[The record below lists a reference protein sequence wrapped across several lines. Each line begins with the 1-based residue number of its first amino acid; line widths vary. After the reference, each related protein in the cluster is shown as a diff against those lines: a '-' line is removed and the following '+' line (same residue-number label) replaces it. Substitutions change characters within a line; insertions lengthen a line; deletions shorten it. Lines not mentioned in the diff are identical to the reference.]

1 MSFFTSYHLCTENSA
16 PELALAIDNIS
27 SSGAKTLLILA
38 CDQDAWS
45 KEQID
50 PILREC
56 PLPLFGGI
64 FPAVVFNT
72 QVLSRGTLVIG
83 LRDKFDTRII
93 ENISD
98 DPSKFA
104 ALISQNLSEFAAANS
119 MLVIVD
125 GLAKNIES
133 LVEELFVHLGSS
145 VNAMGGGAGSLDFI
159 QKPIIFS
166 NRGLLKDAAVIAAT
180 STVSSVGVKHG
191 WEILDGPYLVTES
204 EANCLSAINFQ
215 SAFEVYKESV
225 EKHSDLRFDQE
236 DFFTI
241 AKTYPLGIVSVD
253 GELLVRDPLKV
264 VDNALICVG
273 EVPQNSTFYLLKGL
287 NNNLIRA
294 SGEAALE
301 SKENRKESN
310 RNRKASKQNNTS
322 DLKTETHSALIF
334 DCISRQLFL
343 EGDYRLA
350 LESVFNNLDPNTLLL
365 GALTLGEIANSSH
378 GPIELLNK
386 TTVVALFD

>member
-1 MSFFTSYHLCTENSA
+1 MSFFTGYHLCNETSA
-16 PELALAIDNIS
+16 SELSLAINLLDET
-27 SSGAKTLLILA
+27 GANSLLILA
-38 CDQDAWS
+38 CDQDGWT
-45 KEQID
+45 KEQVD
-50 PILREC
+50 PILLQC
-56 PLPLFGGI
+56 PMRVFGGI
-64 FPAVVFNT
+64 FPAVVFNN
-72 QVLSRGTLVIG
+72 QLLDRGTLVIG
-83 LRDKFDTRII
+83 LRDSFDAQII

-98 DPSKFA
+98 DPAKFSS
-104 ALISQNLSEFAAANS
+104 LISQNLTGFARANS

-125 GLAKNIES
+125 GLAKNIEA
-133 LVEELFVHLGSS
+133 LVEELFIHLGSS

-166 NRGLLKDAAVIAAT
+166 NRGLLQDAAVIAAT
-180 STVSSVGVKHG
+180 TAQSSVGVQHG

-215 SAFEVYKESV
+215 PAFDIYKNSV
-225 EKHSDLRFDQE
+225 EKHTELRFDQE

-264 VDNALICVG
+264 VDKALICVG

-287 NNNLIRA
+287 SDNLIRA
-294 SGEAALE
+294 SGEAAM
-301 SKENRKESN
+301 K
-310 RNRKASKQNNTS
+310 SKQNRQDQPS
-322 DLKTETHSALIF
+322 SQSHSVLLF

-343 EGDYRLA
+343 EDKYHLA
-350 LESVFNNLDPNTLLL
+350 LESVKNNLDSSAVLL

-386 TTVVALFD
+386 TTVVAHFD

>member
-1 MSFFTSYHLCTENSA
+1 MSFITCYHLVSETSA
-16 PELALAIDNIS
+16 QELALAIDSIS
-27 SSGAKTLLILA
+27 SSGAKSVLILA
-38 CDQDAWS
+38 CDQDGWN
-45 KEQID
+45 KEQVD
-50 PILREC
+50 PLLKKC
-56 PLPLFGGI
+56 PLPIMGGI
-64 FPAVVFNT
+64 FPAVVCNT
-72 QVLSRGTLVIG
+72 KLLMRGTLVIG
-83 LRDKFDTRII
+83 LRDKFDPQII

-98 DPSKFA
+98 DSSKFS
-104 ALISQNLSEFAAANS
+104 ALISEHYSGFDSANS
-119 MLVIVD
+119 MLVMVD
-125 GLAKNIES
+125 GLAKNIEA
-133 LVEELFVHLGSS
+133 LVEELFIHLGSS
-145 VNAMGGGAGSLDFI
+145 VNALGGGAGSLDFV

-166 NRGLLKDAAVIAAT
+166 NRGLLKDAAVIATT
-180 STVSSVGVKHG
+180 STLSSIGVKHG

-215 SAFEVYKESV
+215 SAFDVYKESV

-264 VDNALICVG
+264 IDDALICVG

-287 NNNLIRA
+287 NSNLIRA
-294 SGEAALE
+294 SGEAAME
-301 SKENRKESN
+301 SKENRKTL
-310 RNRKASKQNNTS
+310 KHINTKPGS
-322 DLKTETHSALIF
+322 TTEFHSALMF

-343 EGDYRLA
+343 EQDYQLA
-350 LESVFNNLDPNTLLL
+350 LESIFNNLDSNTLLL

-386 TTVVALFD
+386 TTVVAHFD

>member
-1 MSFFTSYHLCTENSA
+1 MSFFTGYHLCSETSA
-16 PELALAIDNIS
+16 SELSLAINLLGKT
-27 SSGAKTLLILA
+27 GANSLLILA
-38 CDQDAWS
+38 CDQDGWT
-45 KEQID
+45 KEQVD
-50 PILREC
+50 PILLQCSLRI
-56 PLPLFGGI
+56 FGGI
-64 FPAVVFNT
+64 FPAVVFNN
-72 QVLSRGTLVIG
+72 QLLDRGTLVIG
-83 LRDKFDTRII
+83 LRDSFDAQII

-98 DPSKFA
+98 DPAKFSS
-104 ALISQNLSEFAAANS
+104 LISQNLTGFARANS

-125 GLAKNIES
+125 GLAKNIEA
-133 LVEELFVHLGSS
+133 LVEELFIHLGSS

-166 NRGLLKDAAVIAAT
+166 NRGLLQDAAVIAAT
-180 STVSSVGVKHG
+180 TTQSSVGVQHG

-215 SAFEVYKESV
+215 PAFDIYKDSV
-225 EKHSDLRFDQE
+225 EKHTGLRFDQE

-264 VDNALICVG
+264 IDKSLICVG
-273 EVPQNSTFYLLKGL
+273 EVPQHSTFYLLKGV
-287 NNNLIRA
+287 NANLVRA
-294 SGEAALE
+294 SGEAARE
-301 SKENRKESN
+301 SI
-310 RNRKASKQNNTS
+310 QNKHKFQKSDLPKVTS
-322 DLKTETHSALIF
+322 DQQSVLMF

-343 EGDYRLA
+343 ENYYPLA
-350 LESVFNNLDPNTLLL
+350 LESVLNNLDANTLLL

-386 TTVVALFD
+386 TTVVAHFD

>member
-1 MSFFTSYHLCTENSA
+1 MSFFIRYHLCSEISA
-16 PELALAIDNIS
+16 QELALAIEELVNV
-27 SSGAKTLLILA
+27 GAKSLLILA
-38 CDQDAWS
+38 CDQDGWA
-45 KEQID
+45 KEQLD
-50 PILREC
+50 PILCNC
-56 PLPLFGGI
+56 PVPIFGGI
-64 FPAVVFNT
+64 FPVVVFNT

-83 LRDKFDTRII
+83 LRDRFETQVI

-98 DPSKFA
+98 DPSKFST
-104 ALISQNLSEFAAANS
+104 LISENLSGFESANS

-133 LVEELFVHLGSS
+133 LVEELFVQIGSNIS
-145 VNAMGGGAGSLDFI
+145 TIGGGAGSLDFI
-159 QKPIIFS
+159 QKPVIFS

-180 STVSSVGVKHG
+180 STTSCVGVKHG

-204 EANCLSAINFQ
+204 EANCLKSINFQ

-225 EKHSDLRFDQE
+225 EKHSELRFDEE
-236 DFFTI
+236 DFFSI
-241 AKTYPLGIVSVD
+241 AKTYPLGMVSVD

-264 VDNALICVG
+264 INDSLICVG

-287 NNNLIRA
+287 NTNLIRA

-301 SKENRKESN
+301 SKQKKKTS
-310 RNRKASKQNNTS
+310 SLNT
-322 DLKTETHSALIF
+322 EPCSALMF

-343 EGDYRLA
+343 EADYPLA
-350 LESVFNNLDPNTLLL
+350 LESVISNLDPNTLLF
-365 GALTLGEIANSSH
+365 GALTLGEIANSTH

-386 TTVVALFD
+386 TTVVADFD

>member
-1 MSFFTSYHLCTENSA
+1 MSFITCYHLVSEASA
-16 PELALAIDNIS
+16 QELALAIEKLS
-27 SSGAKTLLILA
+27 HSGAKSVLILA
-38 CDQDAWS
+38 CDQDGWN
-45 KEQID
+45 KEWID
-50 PILREC
+50 PLLCNC

-64 FPAVVFNT
+64 FPAIVFNA

-83 LRDKFDTRII
+83 LRDKFDAQII
-93 ENISD
+93 ENLSD
-98 DPSKFA
+98 DPAKFS
-104 ALISQNLSEFAAANS
+104 ALISENLSGFGSANS

-145 VNAMGGGAGSLDFI
+145 INAIGGGAGSLDFI

-215 SAFEVYKESV
+215 SAFDVYKNSV
-225 EKHSDLRFDQE
+225 EKHTDLRFAQE

-264 VDNALICVG
+264 VGNALICVG
-273 EVPQNSTFYLLKGL
+273 EVPQNSTFYLLKGS
-287 NNNLIRA
+287 NSNLIQA

-301 SKENRKESN
+301 SK
-310 RNRKASKQNNTS
+310 QNKNTT
-322 DLKTETHSALIF
+322 DANTETPSVLMF

-343 EGDYRLA
+343 EADYSLA
-350 LESVFNNLDPNTLLL
+350 LDSVLSNLDPNSLFL
-365 GALTLGEIANSSH
+365 GALTLGEIANSTH

-386 TTVVALFD
+386 TTVVAHFN